1 MPTGDGSP
9 SHGKLPWLGEC
20 RNPSTSIISG
30 WLREGDLTC
39 RYPAHSS
46 RLSVA
51 LALTSVTFFTTSA
64 SGQSPATRPD
74 STVAVSEPKPGS
86 AENKVAAEEPKPK
99 DLQSE
104 IEAVKTENAA
114 VRELLRKM
122 EEQQKILLEQVDRLQ
137 RRLDG
142 GAATDVSIAG
152 QPIVPPTTADA
163 SVPAANA
170 ALNTPQAVTNS
181 ASTSVQPASVAAP
194 QTNDDRYRDGMVIW
208 QTPEDA
214 KVPFLLKFNINT
226 QLRYLNTLSS
236 DETFTDH
243 LGVVREVHTTQ
254 RHHGKSRDVHLGR
267 LHLRQEAAI

>member
-1 MPTGDGSP
+1 MRTGDGSP

-39 RYPAHSS
+39 RYAAHSS

-51 LALTSVTFFTTSA
+51 LALTSVMFFTTSA
-64 SGQSPATRPD
+64 SGQSPATRPN
-74 STVAVSEPKPGS
+74 STVAVSEPGMRRTG
-86 AENKVAAEEPKPK
+86 AEASK

-152 QPIVPPTTADA
+152 QPMVPPTTADA
-163 SVPAANA
+163 AVPAANT

-181 ASTSVQPASVAAP
+181 ASTSVQPASVAA
-194 QTNDDRYRDGMVIW
+194 QTNDDRYRDGIVIW
-208 QTPEDA
+208 QTPDDA
-214 KVPFLLKFNINT
+214 KVPFLLKFNVNT
-226 QLRYLNTLSS
+226 QIRYLNTLNQPTKLSP
-236 DETFTDH
+236 
-243 LGVVREVHTTQ
+243 TTWALSA
-254 RHHGKSRDVHLGR
+254 RFIRATTSR
-267 LHLRQEAAI
+267 